1 MKNQAIGRCD
11 ILDVLEEAAIFR
23 KSVRVELHERA
34 GFSARVRDVYTENG
48 EDYVVF
54 EGERGRLS
62 VSDISV
68 CRTDDAPP

>member
-1 MKNQAIGRCD
+1 MRNQAIGRCD

-23 KSVRVELHERA
+23 KCVRVELHDDE
-34 GFSARVRDVYTENG
+34 GFTARVRDVYTEGG

-54 EGERGRLS
+54 EDHDRMS

-68 CRTDDAPP
+68 CRTTDDRP